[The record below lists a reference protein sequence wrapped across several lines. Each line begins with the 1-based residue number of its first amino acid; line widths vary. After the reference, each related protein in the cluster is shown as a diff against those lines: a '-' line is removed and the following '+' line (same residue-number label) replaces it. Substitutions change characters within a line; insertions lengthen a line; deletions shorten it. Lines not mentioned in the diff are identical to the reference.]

1 MDFLKVKI
9 LGQYKQLIQFNK
21 SFLQF
26 LKKKLKKKFKQG
38 VNTRIQ
44 ELE

>member
-26 LKKKLKKKFKQG
+26 LKKKNSNKELTQGFKS
-38 VNTRIQ
+38 
-44 ELE
+44 

>member
-9 LGQYKQLIQFNK
+9 LGQYKQLIQINK

-26 LKKKLKKKFKQG
+26 LKKKF
-38 VNTRIQ
+38 
-44 ELE
+44 

>member
-26 LKKKLKKKFKQG
+26 LKKKFKQG

>member
-26 LKKKLKKKFKQG
+26 LKKKKFKQG

>member
-26 LKKKLKKKFKQG
+26 LKKIKKKNSNKELTQGFKS
-38 VNTRIQ
+38 
-44 ELE
+44 

>member
-26 LKKKLKKKFKQG
+26 LKKKLKKKIQ
-38 VNTRIQ
+38 TRS
-44 ELE
+44 